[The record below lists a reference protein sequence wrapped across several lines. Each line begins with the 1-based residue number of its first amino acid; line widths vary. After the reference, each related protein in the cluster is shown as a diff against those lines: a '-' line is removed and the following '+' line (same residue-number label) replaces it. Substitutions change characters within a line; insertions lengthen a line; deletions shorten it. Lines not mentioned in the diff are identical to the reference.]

1 MPEPSANE
9 EFISE
14 PLTPL
19 RGSGEAARAA
29 RGEPALPAAFTWRG
43 QTCTVEN
50 ILRKWK
56 TSAPE
61 GGHPGGE
68 RYLRRHW
75 WTLRTTNGMT
85 LTLYCLRQTRRGKP
99 RWWLYTV
106 DRQPPAVTTQ

>member
-1 MPEPSANE
+1 MPESSPNE

-19 RGSGEAARAA
+19 RGSGEAAGAA

-43 QTCTVEN
+43 QTYTVEN

-61 GGHPGGE
+61 GGRSGAE

-75 WTLRTTNGMT
+75 WTLRTTDGAT
-85 LTLYCLRQTRRGKP
+85 LTIYCLRQARQGQN

-106 DRQPPAVTTQ
+106 QR